1 MFSFMAPPTAERE
14 PSRAAILPW
23 SKDRA
28 RATIAEWHHNSL
40 LAVPEYYPAGANI
53 FRPGSERRSL
63 FLLDQ
68 GLVALERT
76 EQRLQTRSAMFAL
89 CLPGQ
94 MFGRSSSVDEIAIPY
109 SAIALMPSVMYAISS
124 HKLMNALT
132 KGGNAGLFV
141 VHQYAQNLLSA
152 VIRARE
158 VSTRNTRERFE
169 QLLLDLAL
177 VLDRRTLT
185 GSIGLPLKDKDIAS
199 LLGISPEQLS
209 VIKRKMASDNVIC
222 CSHQKNEM
230 VMKSGAGTLK
240 FCKIYPFRRKALLPR
255 AKSIPYC

>member
-1 MFSFMAPPTAERE
+1 MLSFMALPKTESE
-14 PSRAAILPW
+14 LSRAVILPW

-40 LAVPEYYPAGANI
+40 LTAPEYYPAGASI
-53 FRPGSERRSL
+53 FQPGSGRRSL

-109 SAIALMPSVMYAISS
+109 SAIALTPCVIYAVSS
-124 HKLMNALT
+124 HKLMHALT

-141 VHQYAQNLLSA
+141 IHQYAQNLLSA
-152 VIRARE
+152 VIHVRE

-177 VLDRRTLT
+177 VLRRTLT
-185 GSIGLPLKDKDIAS
+185 GSIRLPLKDKDIAS

-209 VIKRKMASDNVIC
+209 VIKRQMASDNVIC
-222 CSHQKNEM
+222 CSRRKNEM

-240 FCKIYPFRRKALLPR
+240 FCKMYPLRRKALLPG
-255 AKSIPYC
+255 ATSVLSF

>member
-1 MFSFMAPPTAERE
+1 MLSFMAPPAAESE
-14 PSRAAILPW
+14 LSQVVILPW

-40 LAVPEYYPAGANI
+40 LTAPEYFPAGANI
-53 FRPGSERRSL
+53 FRPGAERRSL

-68 GLVALERT
+68 GLVALERA

-109 SAIALMPSVMYAISS
+109 SAIALTPCVVYAVSS
-124 HKLMNALT
+124 HKLMHALT
-132 KGGNAGLFV
+132 KGGTTGLFV
-141 VHQYAQNLLSA
+141 IHQYVQNLLSS

-177 VLDRRTLT
+177 VLRPTLT

-209 VIKRKMASDNVIC
+209 VIKRQMASDNVIS
-222 CSHQKNEM
+222 CSHRTNEM
-230 VMKSGAGTLK
+230 VMKSGTSTLK
-240 FCKIYPFRRKALLPR
+240 FCKIYPLRRKAPLPY
-255 AKSIPYC
+255 AASILYF